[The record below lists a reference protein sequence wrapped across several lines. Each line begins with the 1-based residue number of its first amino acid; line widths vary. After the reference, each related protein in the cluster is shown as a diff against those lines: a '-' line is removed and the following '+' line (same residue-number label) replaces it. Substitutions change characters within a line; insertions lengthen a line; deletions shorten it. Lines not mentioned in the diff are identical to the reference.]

1 MGAAPPLPRDTAEA
15 NRVKHTGLRRRILY
29 GAHDEDVSARI
40 QSAVGNLRKSA
51 WGPIDLTS
59 NPYLHTWTQLAALY
73 RQAPEVD
80 PPAGGELAAAALAES
95 GYWSL
100 MQRVQRDTLGLREML
115 VRFDFR
121 GEEVRAR
128 PVYPDLVECRANP
141 FRPGEIEAVKE
152 WLPDPADASKWVRVE
167 CDPAARIYRAI
178 DEQGVDAS
186 RRVLDGNFCG
196 EAYPW
201 VSGGQPLLPYVVY
214 HAAETGY
221 LWDSWT
227 GREVVEGTLQ
237 LAVFYSFY
245 AHILRTAAWAQR
257 YALGAE
263 PVGPEISSDG
273 HARSEIVTDPATVL
287 ILQSTLEQGG
297 TPSVGQWNQVVDPA
311 KVLESIRS
319 YEQRLVEMAVGA
331 ADVTRTSSDI
341 RSGYSLAVSREA
353 VREAQRSFEPMFRR
367 GDLAALR
374 LVSRFLGVP
383 DTGWRIRY
391 SSIPRDPTELRAEW
405 DRMALLIQA
414 GLMDKATAYL
424 ELHPGLTLEEAS
436 TAVSRISST
445 NRLLAA

>member
-1 MGAAPPLPRDTAEA
+1 MAAPPLPRDAAEA
-15 NRVKHTGLRRRILY
+15 RRVQHTGLRRRILY
-29 GAHDEDVSARI
+29 GAHDEDVAARI

-73 RQAPEVD
+73 RQAPEVV
-80 PPAGGELAAAALAES
+80 PPEGGELAAAALAEA

-100 MQRVQRDTLGLREML
+100 MQRIQRDTLGLREML
-115 VRFDFR
+115 VRFDVN
-121 GEEVRAR
+121 GDEVRAR
-128 PVYPDLVECRANP
+128 PVYPDLVECKAHP
-141 FRPGEIEAVKE
+141 FRPGEIVAVRE
-152 WLPDPADASKWVRVE
+152 WIPDPDDAGKWVRLE
-167 CDPAARIYRAI
+167 CDPSRRIYRAVDEHDI
-178 DEQGVDAS
+178 DVS
-186 RRVLDGNFCG
+186 KRVLDGAFSG
-196 EAYPW
+196 SAYPW
-201 VSGGQPLLPYVVY
+201 VAGDRALLPYVVY
-214 HAAETGY
+214 HAAETGF
-221 LWDSWT
+221 LWDAWT

-257 YALGAE
+257 YALGAA
-263 PVGPEISSDG
+263 PAGPELSTDG
-273 HARSEIVTDPATVL
+273 TARPEIITDPATVL
-287 ILQSTLEQGG
+287 ILQSTIESGG

-331 ADVTRTSSDI
+331 ADVTRTTSDV

-353 VREAQRSFEPMFRR
+353 VREAQRSYEPMFRR
-367 GDLAALR
+367 GDLAGLR
-374 LVSRFLGVP
+374 LVARLLGLP

-414 GLMDKATAYL
+414 GLMDKATAYQ
-424 ELHPGLTLEEAS
+424 ELHPGLTRDEAS
-436 TAVSRISST
+436 AAVTEIART